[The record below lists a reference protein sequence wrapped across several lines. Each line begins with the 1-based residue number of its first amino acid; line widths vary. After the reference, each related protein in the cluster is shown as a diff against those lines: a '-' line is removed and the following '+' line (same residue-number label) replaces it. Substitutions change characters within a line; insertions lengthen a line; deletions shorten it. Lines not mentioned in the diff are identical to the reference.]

1 MTLAERGNDC
11 MFRRLISFGAAA
23 IAALTSACEDGP
35 STIPGGWRSAAVWST
50 MVHASANGPVW
61 LNVHG
66 QPFGAEA
73 DFNDKLALAMTN
85 QLVGRQLAFTARR
98 DQADRPE
105 FRVVL
110 AFNVPANTDP
120 RDLCAGQVATAAQPG
135 DKVTVLAAFC
145 DKSGLL
151 SSVQGWVAKVE
162 GVDDPRFRR
171 LLGQAVRDLFGSP

>member
-1 MTLAERGNDC
+1 
-11 MFRRLISFGAAA
+11 MFKRLVSFGAAA

-50 MVHASANGPVW
+50 MVHASARGPVW

-66 QPFGAEA
+66 QPFAAA
-73 DFNDKLALAMTN
+73 DFNDKVAAAMTN
-85 QLVGRQLAFTARR
+85 QLVGRQLTFTARR
-98 DQADRPE
+98 DQADKPE

-110 AFNVPANTDP
+110 AFNVPANADP

-171 LLGQAVRDLFGSP
+171 LLGQVARDLFGSP